1 MIKKLEAVH
10 KKTIRMAGGQG
21 ARDYR
26 EACRK
31 AGLNSIQEELEEADM
46 VRTFRI
52 LYGHDKLDKNIFWKM
67 EEARPGAGL
76 RRFKEKEVR
85 RTVATQ
91 RNAIGKK
98 SFASRVQDP
107 WNQLEDRVKLAK
119 NPKAFRTA
127 DRKAKN
133 LV

>member
-10 KKTIRMAGGQG
+10 KKTIRMVGGQG

-67 EEARPGAGL
+67 EEARPGAG
-76 RRFKEKEVR
+76 RR
-85 RTVATQ
+85 
-91 RNAIGKK
+91 
-98 SFASRVQDP
+98 
-107 WNQLEDRVKLAK
+107 
-119 NPKAFRTA
+119 
-127 DRKAKN
+127 
-133 LV
+133 